1 VVNLAL
7 LALRLTLG
15 GLMAGHGAQKLFG
28 SFGGPG
34 PKGTAGMM
42 EAIGL
47 KPGHRWGA
55 AAALSEFGGGV
66 LTALGLFN
74 PLGPLSIMGSMS
86 MATATVHWGKPIW
99 ATAGGA
105 ELPVT
110 NMAIASALA
119 AAGPGRYSLDR
130 AFGIR
135 LPGVIVAGT
144 LISAAALLGLGLAG
158 RSAGAS
164 AQPAQEQ
171 AGAEA
176 PAGQKQAGA
185 EAPAGQEAT
194 VS

>member
-1 VVNLAL
+1 MVDFAL
-7 LALRLTLG
+7 LVLRLTLG

-28 SFGGPG
+28 AFGGPG

-42 EAIGL
+42 EALGL
-47 KPGHRWGA
+47 KPGQRWAA

-74 PLGPLSIMGSMS
+74 PLGPLGIMGSMS

-99 ATAGGA
+99 VTAGGA

-110 NMAIASALA
+110 NMAIAGALT

-130 AFGIR
+130 APGIR

-144 LISAAALLGLGLAG
+144 LLTAAALLGLGLAG
-158 RSAGAS
+158 RSAGA
-164 AQPAQEQ
+164 PARQEQ
-171 AGAEA
+171 AGTPA
-176 PAGQKQAGA
+176 PAGQGQTGAG
-185 EAPAGQEAT
+185 APAGQQAAA
-194 VS
+194 S